1 MTVAIRTEIVSAL
14 GVERAAQAAV
24 SRLAK
29 SVSPRRMGP
38 DDKQHQGACPAGSY
52 PDVGRMQGS
61 SLRGATTLAVQR
73 KLPQQS
79 ADQVMHGGDQKSPS
93 CENMVGLPEQGW
105 RGADDPDP
113 AGIGVRGTPILTQRD
128 TTPPPVD
135 NLSDF
140 NALASSSNSS
150 AERSG
155 TVRTAGGYR
164 NSSNSRSDADTP
176 CASASASRQRLSFR
190 HACHPQS
197 SQYATPPALIAR
209 EPVL

>member
-1 MTVAIRTEIVSAL
+1 MTVAKHTERVSAL
-14 GVERAAQAAV
+14 GVERAAQAAAG
-24 SRLAK
+24 RLANK
-29 SVSPRRMGP
+29 ASPRRKGP

-61 SLRGATTLAVQR
+61 ILRGAITLAVQC

-93 CENMVGLPEQGW
+93 CENVVGLPEQGW
-105 RGADDPDP
+105 RGAVNPVP
-113 AGIGVRGTPILTQRD
+113 AGIDVRGTPILTQRG
-128 TTPPPVD
+128 TTPLPVD

-140 NALASSSNSS
+140 NALACSSNSS

-164 NSSNSRSDADTP
+164 NSSSSMSAADTP

>member
-61 SLRGATTLAVQR
+61 PLRGALTLAVQR

-79 ADQVMHGGDQKSPS
+79 ADQVMHGEDQKSPS
-93 CENMVGLPEQGW
+93 CEDLVGLPEQGS
-105 RGADDPDP
+105 RGADGPVP
-113 AGIGVRGTPILTQRD
+113 AGIDVRGTPIGSQCG
-128 TTPPPVD
+128 TTRPPVD
-135 NLSDF
+135 NLSGF
-140 NALASSSNSS
+140 NALASSSNST
-150 AERSG
+150 AERPTTSTTG
-155 TVRTAGGYR
+155 WWSI
-164 NSSNSRSDADTP
+164 NSNSDGHISSAAPSALRQHPASDM
-176 CASASASRQRLSFR
+176 

-197 SQYATPPALIAR
+197 SQYGIPPVLMAR
-209 EPVL
+209 EPML

>member
-1 MTVAIRTEIVSAL
+1 MTVAIHTERVSAL

-52 PDVGRMQGS
+52 PDVGGMQGS
-61 SLRGATTLAVQR
+61 SLRGAITLAVQR

-79 ADQVMHGGDQKSPS
+79 ADQVLQNTDHQSAS
-93 CENMVGLPEQGW
+93 CEMGCPPEQGS
-105 RGADDPDP
+105 RGADGPVP
-113 AGIGVRGTPILTQRD
+113 AGIDVRGTPISSQYGETC
-128 TTPPPVD
+128 PPVD

-140 NALASSSNSS
+140 NALASSSNST
-150 AERSG
+150 AERPTTSITG
-155 TVRTAGGYR
+155 WRSI
-164 NSSNSRSDADTP
+164 NSNSDGHISSAAPSALRQHPASD
-176 CASASASRQRLSFR
+176 R

-197 SQYATPPALIAR
+197 SQYATPPALMSR
-209 EPVL
+209 EPVQR